1 MEQTKNAIVQVS
13 HILEIEERSQLH
25 STLEMRVS
33 LLKFGA
39 SLWVPDSA
47 QHTP

>member
-13 HILEIEERSQLH
+13 HILERSQLH
-25 STLEMRVS
+25 STLGMRVS